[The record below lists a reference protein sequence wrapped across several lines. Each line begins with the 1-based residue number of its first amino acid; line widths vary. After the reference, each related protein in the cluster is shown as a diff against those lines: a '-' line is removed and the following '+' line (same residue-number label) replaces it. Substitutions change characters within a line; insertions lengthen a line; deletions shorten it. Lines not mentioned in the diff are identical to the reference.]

1 MESSS
6 LGELQRI
13 SAATSVIECKVAWGT
28 GEGSELSVP
37 ATTFGVPAVAAD
49 GALGAGVDTL

>member
-6 LGELQRI
+6 LGEPQRI

-37 ATTFGVPAVAAD
+37 ATTFGVPAATTD